1 MNTKRLLATAL
12 AGLAI
17 AALGYY
23 AAYSVGTARCRSM
36 CQSPAPDLAWLKQ
49 EFHLGDAEFQRVV
62 ALHEAYR
69 PACQDRCRLID
80 AKNAELRARLLQTGA
95 VTPEVDR
102 ALAEAAGLRRN
113 CQTAML
119 KHFVEVSRAMPP
131 AQGRRYLEWIC
142 GQTLSPAHA
151 AMMAGAGSVHVHEP
165 AGH

>member
-1 MNTKRLLATAL
+1 MAIIL
-12 AGLAI
+12 AGLAV
-17 AALGYY
+17 AVLGYY
-23 AAYSVGTARCRSM
+23 AAYSVGTMRCRRL
-36 CQSPAPDLAWLKQ
+36 CQSPTPDLAWLKQ

-80 AKNAELRARLLQTGA
+80 AKNAEVRGLLARTGA
-95 VTPEVDR
+95 VTPEVER
-102 ALAEAAGLRRN
+102 ALTEAAALRRN

-119 KHFVEVSRAMPP
+119 KHFVDVSRAMPP

-142 GQTLSPAHA
+142 DQTFSPAHA
-151 AMMAGAGSVHVHEP
+151 SMTAGAGPVHLHES

>member
-1 MNTKRLLATAL
+1 MSTKRLVTIVL
-12 AGLAI
+12 AGLAV

-23 AAYSVGTARCRSM
+23 AAYSVGMARCRGL
-36 CQSPAPDLAWLKQ
+36 CQDSTPDLAWLKQ

-62 ALHEAYR
+62 ALHDAYR
-69 PACQDRCRLID
+69 PACRERCRLID
-80 AKNAELRARLLQTGA
+80 AKNAELRALLLRSGT
-95 VTPEVDR
+95 VTPEVER
-102 ALAEAAGLRRN
+102 TLAEATALRRD

-142 GQTLSPAHA
+142 DQTLSPAHA
-151 AMMAGAGSVHVHEP
+151 SMTAGAGPVHVHES